1 MAVRPHLVG
10 TALPDAPIVTAA
22 GTPTRLQEV
31 LGGEPAVIYFLRAA
45 SCSVCLG
52 HTHRILQLAA
62 DGALP
67 GRCLVFV
74 VPGDGSEAAA
84 AARRIRSGA
93 AATVV
98 ASGSAHAAIGLARTL
113 RSSGSLPT
121 HL

>member
-1 MAVRPHLVG
+1 MTVRPDLAG

-45 SCSVCLG
+45 SCPVCLG
-52 HTHRILQLAA
+52 HARRILQLAA

-67 GRCLVFV
+67 GRCLVF
-74 VPGDGSEAAA
+74 
-84 AARRIRSGA
+84 
-93 AATVV
+93 

-113 RSSGSLPT
+113 SASGSLPT